1 MEKREKRIILL
12 NFDHVKRGRV
22 NVSMEELNQT
32 KITHKRNSTKM
43 ETADNGGDSVVLL
56 LVLSC
61 FTITYMK

>member
-1 MEKREKRIILL
+1 ML
-12 NFDHVKRGRV
+12 
-22 NVSMEELNQT
+22 MEELNQT

>member
-1 MEKREKRIILL
+1 MENSEKRIILL

-43 ETADNGGDSVVLL
+43 ETADNGGDSVVS